1 MGSSEAPVPVSS
13 VAPVL
18 SSSVAL
24 VPSSSVAP
32 VPSSS
37 GTPISASSET
47 LVPAMPL
54 LPPSGGD
61 VFAAV
66 VPLQGPLFV
75 LRRRRWLGEWI
86 LVLSLCFCF
95 PFLLLLLASF
105 FINFQAFIFSCF
117 FVDFLPALC
126 CATEY

>member
-1 MGSSEAPVPVSS
+1 MGSSEAPAPVSS

-24 VPSSSVAP
+24 VPGSSGAP

-37 GTPISASSET
+37 GALVLASSGAP
-47 LVPAMPL
+47 VPAIPL

-66 VPLQGPLFV
+66 VPPA
-75 LRRRRWLGEWI
+75 R
-86 LVLSLCFCF
+86 SSFCF
-95 PFLLLLLASF
+95 AKKK
-105 FINFQAFIFSCF
+105 IAG
-117 FVDFLPALC
+117 
-126 CATEY
+126 